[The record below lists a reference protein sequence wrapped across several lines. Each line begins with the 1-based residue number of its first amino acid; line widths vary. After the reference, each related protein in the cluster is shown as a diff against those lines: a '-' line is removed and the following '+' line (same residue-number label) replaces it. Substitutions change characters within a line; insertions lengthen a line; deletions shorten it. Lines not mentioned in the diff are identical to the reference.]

1 MQIHRIPVHDRD
13 FVIIANKAI
22 QDRRL
27 SHTARGIL
35 ALVLS
40 LPNGIGENVRT
51 LSDDYPQGRGAV
63 AKAVAELRKLGYWVT
78 STRRDPETG
87 LIRSSVDVYELPG
100 LVGAAALPVRT
111 PAPAAS
117 PFPSR
122 PGTGDVATGDAGTS
136 PCGEKEQEKDG
147 GKPSLIPWRRRS
159 RKPDWETGRASAAA
173 DAGVKAAA
181 ATEEEGAGE
190 QVASGVAAAA
200 GAAQATREAE
210 AARILRRLE
219 AVDPR
224 LRLGERQVHELVPA
238 VCRWLG
244 RGATVAEITEA
255 LTQGLPSKLYSA
267 RRILADR
274 LERKL
279 PAPRRRWKS
288 YAECGSPGCG
298 SLLPEGQEAGICAG
312 CAVGSVEYFAID
324 CATGVVTDHAAD
336 VVLADGVPGKAPGDA
351 TLGGATRDSWPAI
364 PHAAGRV
371 AELRALLRGAAV
383 RSGT

>member
-13 FVIIANKAI
+13 FVILANQAI

-87 LIRSSVDVYELPG
+87 RIRSSVDVYELPG
-100 LVGAAALPVRT
+100 LDGAAAVPVRT

-117 PFPSR
+117 PVPSR
-122 PGTGDVATGDAGTS
+122 PGTGDAAAGEAGTS
-136 PCGEKEQEKDG
+136 PCGQKQQGKDG
-147 GKPSLIPWRRRS
+147 EKPSLIPWRRRS
-159 RKPDWETGRASAAA
+159 RKPDRETGRATAPDAEVEAAAVAGEGRAGEQSASGAAAA
-173 DAGVKAAA
+173 DTARAA
-181 ATEEEGAGE
+181 
-190 QVASGVAAAA
+190 
-200 GAAQATREAE
+200 REAE
-210 AARILRRLE
+210 AARILWRLE
-219 AVDPR
+219 AVDSR
-224 LRLGERQVHELVPA
+224 LRLGERQVRELVPA
-238 VCRWLG
+238 VSRWLG
-244 RGATVAEITEA
+244 RGATAVEITDA
-255 LTQGLPSKLYSA
+255 LTQGLPPRVHSA
-267 RRILADR
+267 RHILADR

-298 SLLPEGQEAGICAG
+298 GLLPEGQETGICAG
-312 CAVGSVEYFAID
+312 CAVGPVEYFAVD
-324 CATGVVTDHAAD
+324 CATGVVTDRVMDRVAD
-336 VVLADGVPGKAPGDA
+336 AVPSGGAPGA
-351 TLGGATRDSWPAI
+351 SPGEVTRESWPVV
-364 PHAAGRV
+364 PDAAGRV

-383 RSGT
+383 RSGV